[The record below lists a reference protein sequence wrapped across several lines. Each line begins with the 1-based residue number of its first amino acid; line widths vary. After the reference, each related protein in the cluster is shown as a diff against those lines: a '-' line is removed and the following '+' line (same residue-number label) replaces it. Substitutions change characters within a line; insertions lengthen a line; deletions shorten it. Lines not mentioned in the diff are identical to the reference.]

1 MTAAILTAEWFH
13 LGLDAYYRKFDV
25 YTMAWQQEVNL
36 DNYVASSASYGGP
49 IAIRRDDQKF
59 LKVQGSGQ
67 PIISIFSGSGKQIA
81 SFKWT
86 RRPIVHMG
94 WTNEEELICIQEDGM
109 VIKHNMF
116 GKYLHTF
123 NISQK
128 VQDSKVIDAK
138 IFTSP
143 QNFTGVAV
151 MTSNFKIFIVN
162 NIEEPKTRQLS
173 ELPRSGVQPTSWT
186 VVSEDTTEILVA
198 REYELYRLKQDE
210 HHTSAVLEPDITN
223 KYTSIIKMSVSL
235 NARHLAL
242 FTDSGYLWL
251 GSTDLRTKYCEVDCD
266 NVHRPK
272 QLLWCGNEAVVLYW
286 EKDTFPAGGEK
297 DNTFLVVGKHG
308 EKVNFFYDTSIF
320 LVPEIDGIRIVS
332 NTQHELLQKVPESV
346 QKIYR
351 INSTEPGS
359 FLLEASK
366 QFQRGSHKANEY
378 ICLVKNDLEI
388 AVNQCIEAVGY
399 EFDTE
404 IQQMLIRAAQF
415 GKCFIPDARSDVYVN
430 MCRLLRVLNAV
441 RDPKVGIPIT
451 ITQLNYMKRRKQDIL
466 KRLITRNYYYL
477 ALQIAKYLKLPEKEG
492 TSYILVHWAKYK
504 VSQSH
509 LEEETVAREIADKLG
524 YSSGISYS
532 EIASTA
538 SEYGRKKLA
547 IKLLDYESK
556 ASDQV
561 KLLLELGE
569 NTPALVKAIESG
581 DTDLVYM
588 VILKLRE
595 KMPLGDFKM
604 TIRNFPVAQSLY
616 IKYCKE
622 HNTQALNEIYI
633 QEDDF
638 SAQAETFI
646 LESLDDK
653 KNHMKDALLT
663 SAQEAYKKGRKDLYV
678 AMCDES
684 VKLIRFQREVEDK
697 IPGAKT
703 KFIGKSV
710 HDTCKLLLEMK
721 ETKLVEKFKNDFKI
735 PEKRYWW
742 VKINSLAKQK
752 NWTELEKFSKI
763 KKSPIGYAPFVD
775 VCLEYDN
782 RPEALKYLAKVTE
795 DIKVKYC
802 IKTGCLEEAADIAF
816 QQRDIQSLRY
826 VQSKC
831 SNQFP
836 QNQLCERISS
846 MIMQLESKK

>member
-25 YTMAWQQEVNL
+25 YSMAWQQEVNL

-109 VIKHNMF
+109 VVKHNMF

-173 ELPRSGVQPTSWT
+173 ELP
-186 VVSEDTTEILVA
+186 
-198 REYELYRLKQDE
+198 
-210 HHTSAVLEPDITN
+210 N
-223 KYTSIIKMSVSL
+223 
-235 NARHLAL
+235 
-242 FTDSGYLWL
+242 SGYLWL

-286 EKDTFPAGGEK
+286 EKDTFLAGGEK
-297 DNTFLVVGKHG
+297 ENIFLVVGKHG
-308 EKVNFFYDTSIF
+308 EKVNFFYDSSIF

-415 GKCFIPDARSDVYVN
+415 GKCFIPDARSDIYVN

-451 ITQLNYMKRRKQDIL
+451 ITQLNYMKRRKQGIL

-646 LESLDDK
+646 LESLDNK

-697 IPGAKT
+697 IPGTKT

-710 HDTCKLLLEMK
+710 HDTCKLLLDMK

-742 VKINSLAKQK
+742 VKIDSLAKQK
-752 NWTELEKFSKI
+752 NWTEW
-763 KKSPIGYAPFVD
+763 KSF
-775 VCLEYDN
+775 
-782 RPEALKYLAKVTE
+782 LKLRSLQLVTPRLSMCVYST
-795 DIKVKYC
+795 I
-802 IKTGCLEEAADIAF
+802 TGQKL
-816 QQRDIQSLRY
+816 
-826 VQSKC
+826 
-831 SNQFP
+831 SN
-836 QNQLCERISS
+836 I
-846 MIMQLESKK
+846 

>member
-1 MTAAILTAEWFH
+1 MSAAMLTAEWFL
-13 LGLDAYYRKFDV
+13 LGRDAYYRKFEI
-25 YTMAWQQEVNL
+25 YSMSWHQEVNIE
-36 DNYVASSASYGGP
+36 NYIASSASYGGP
-49 IAIRRDDQKF
+49 IAIRRDDQKI

-81 SFKWT
+81 SFKWS

-94 WTNEEELICIQEDGM
+94 WTNDEELLCIQEDGM
-109 VIKHNMF
+109 VVKHDMF

-123 NISQK
+123 SISQK
-128 VQDSKVIDAK
+128 VQDSKVVDAK

-143 QNFTGVAV
+143 QNFTGIAV
-151 MTSNFKIFIVN
+151 MTSNFKIFVVN
-162 NIEEPKTRQLS
+162 NINDPKTRQLS
-173 ELPRSGVQPTSWT
+173 ELPRSGIQPTSWAI
-186 VVSEDTTEILVA
+186 VSDDKTEVLIA
-198 REYELYRLKQDE
+198 RSVELYRLKQDE
-210 HHTSAVLEPDITN
+210 HHTSAMLEPDITN

-235 NARHLAL
+235 NAHHLAL
-242 FTDSGYLWL
+242 FTDSGFLWL
-251 GSTDLRTKYCEVDCD
+251 GSTNLRTKYCEIDCD
-266 NVHRPK
+266 MVFRPK
-272 QLLWCGNEAVVLYW
+272 HLLWCGNEAVVLYW
-286 EKDTFPAGGEK
+286 EKD
-297 DNTFLVVGKHG
+297 NTFLIVGKHG
-308 EKVNFFYDTSIF
+308 QKLSYFYDGSVH
-320 LVPEIDGIRIVS
+320 LVPEIDGIRIIS
-332 NTQHELLQKVPESV
+332 NTQHELLQKVPEVV
-346 QKIYR
+346 QKIFR
-351 INSTEPGS
+351 INSTDPGS

-366 QFQRGSHKANEY
+366 QFQKGSHKANEY
-378 ICLVKNDLEI
+378 ICLVKNDLET

-399 EFDTE
+399 EFDTDV
-404 IQQMLIRAAQF
+404 QKLLIRAAQF
-415 GKCFIPDARSDVYVN
+415 GKCFIPDMRSDSYVN

-477 ALQIAKYLKLPEKEG
+477 ALQIAKYLKLPEEDG

-509 LEEETVAREIADKLG
+509 LEEETVAREIAEKLG

-569 NTPALVKAIESG
+569 NVPALVKAIESG

-595 KMPLGDFKM
+595 NMPLGDFKM
-604 TIRNFPVAQSLY
+604 TIRNFPVAQSLF

-622 HNTQALNEIYI
+622 HNTQALSEIYI

-638 SAQAETFI
+638 CAQAEMFI
-646 LESLDDK
+646 LDSLDDK

-663 SAQEAYKKGRKDLYV
+663 SALEAYKKGRKDLYV
-678 AMCDES
+678 SMCDES
-684 VKLIRFQREVEDK
+684 IKLIRFQRDVEDK
-697 IPGAKT
+697 VPNAKN

-710 HDTCKLLLEMK
+710 QDTCKTLLEMK
-721 ETKLVEKFKNDFKI
+721 ETKLAEKFKNDFKI
-735 PEKRYWW
+735 PDRRYWW
-742 VKINSLAKQK
+742 LKINSLAKH
-752 NWTELEKFSKI
+752 NDWIELEKFSKL

-775 VCLEYDN
+775 VCLQHDK
-782 RPEALKYLAKVTE
+782 RQEALKYLPKVSE

-802 IKTGCLEEAADIAF
+802 IKAACLEEAADIAYH
-816 QQRDIQSLRY
+816 QRDMQSLLY

-831 SNQFP
+831 GNQFA
-836 QNQLCERISS
+836 QNQLAEKINT
-846 MIMQLESKK
+846 MIMQLDSKK